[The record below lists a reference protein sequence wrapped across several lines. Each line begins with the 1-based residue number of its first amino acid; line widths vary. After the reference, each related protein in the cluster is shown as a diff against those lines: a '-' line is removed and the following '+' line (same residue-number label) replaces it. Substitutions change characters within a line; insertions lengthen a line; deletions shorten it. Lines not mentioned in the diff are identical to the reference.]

1 MKKTIKELY
10 NDIRALQKKYEI
22 ELNIFRENEFE
33 DGFSATI
40 SDLLNN
46 EDWSFMDKI
55 SLEDYNSILNGYEEE
70 YEAEYQYKSLYMY
83 WSDKV

>member
-1 MKKTIKELY
+1 MKKTVKELY
-10 NDIRALQKKYEI
+10 NNIRALQKKYEI

-40 SDLLNN
+40 DDLLNN

-70 YEAEYQYKSLYMY
+70 YEAEYQKKHLYM
-83 WSDKV
+83 

>member
-10 NDIRALQKKYEI
+10 NDIRAVQKKYEI
-22 ELNIFRENEFE
+22 ELNTFRENRFE

-40 SDLLNN
+40 DDLLNN
-46 EDWSFMDKI
+46 ENWSFMDKI

-70 YEAEYQYKSLYMY
+70 YEAEYQKKHLYM
-83 WSDKV
+83 

>member
-1 MKKTIKELY
+1 MKKTVKELY

>member
-1 MKKTIKELY
+1 MKKTVKELY

-70 YEAEYQYKSLYMY
+70 YEAEYQYKHLYMY
-83 WSDKV
+83 M

>member
-1 MKKTIKELY
+1 MKKTVKELY

-22 ELNIFRENEFE
+22 ELNTFRENEFE

-40 SDLLNN
+40 DDLLNN

-55 SLEDYNSILNGYEEE
+55 SLEDYNSILNGYEEK

>member
-1 MKKTIKELY
+1 MKKTVKELY

-22 ELNIFRENEFE
+22 ELNTFRENRFE

-40 SDLLNN
+40 DDLLNN
-46 EDWSFMDKI
+46 ENWSFMDKI

-70 YEAEYQYKSLYMY
+70 YEAEYQKKHLYM
-83 WSDKV
+83 

>member
-22 ELNIFRENEFE
+22 ELNTFRENRFE

-40 SDLLNN
+40 DDLLNN

-70 YEAEYQYKSLYMY
+70 YEAEYQKKHLYM
-83 WSDKV
+83 

>member
-22 ELNIFRENEFE
+22 ELNTFRENEFE

-40 SDLLNN
+40 DDLLNN

-70 YEAEYQYKSLYMY
+70 YEAEYQKKHLYM
-83 WSDKV
+83 

>member
-1 MKKTIKELY
+1 MKKTVKELY

-22 ELNIFRENEFE
+22 ELNTFRENRFE

>member
-22 ELNIFRENEFE
+22 ELNTFRENRFE

-40 SDLLNN
+40 DDLLNN
-46 EDWSFMDKI
+46 ENWSFMDKI

-70 YEAEYQYKSLYMY
+70 YEAEYQKKHLYM
-83 WSDKV
+83 

>member
-22 ELNIFRENEFE
+22 ELNIFRENRFE

-46 EDWSFMDKI
+46 ENWGFMDKI

-70 YEAEYQYKSLYMY
+70 YEAEYQKKHLYM
-83 WSDKV
+83 